1 MITLM
6 PISCNE
12 HREALLL
19 LALKKRLAEERLSP
33 RERKELEA
41 DIRQLEEKLRM

>member
-1 MITLM
+1 M
-6 PISCNE
+6 PVSCNE

-33 RERKELEA
+33 REKKELEA
-41 DIRQLEEKLRM
+41 DIRQLEKKLKM

>member
-1 MITLM
+1 M
-6 PISCNE
+6 PVSCDE
-12 HREALLL
+12 HREAMLL

-33 RERKELEA
+33 RERKELET

>member
-1 MITLM
+1 M
-6 PISCNE
+6 PVSCNE

-33 RERKELEA
+33 RDKKELEA
-41 DIRQLEEKLRM
+41 DIRQLEEKLKM